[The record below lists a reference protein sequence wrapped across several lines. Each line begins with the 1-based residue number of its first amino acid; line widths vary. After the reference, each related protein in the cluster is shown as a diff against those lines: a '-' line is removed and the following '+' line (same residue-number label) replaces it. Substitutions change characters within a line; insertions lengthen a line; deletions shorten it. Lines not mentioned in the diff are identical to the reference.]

1 MNKILKW
8 ILRIAMVEF
17 VLFVVSCGL
26 SYAMTQ
32 DYIAV
37 PTNMI
42 VMNFGFLCYQLV
54 ECIIGLMD
62 D

>member
-1 MNKILKW
+1 
-8 ILRIAMVEF
+8 MVEF

-32 DYIAV
+32 DYMAV

-42 VMNFGFLCYQLV
+42 VMNFGFICYQLV
-54 ECIIGLMD
+54 ECIICLMD